1 MRKLK
6 LESVKVESFDTTPVA
21 PQTRGTAY
29 AHQVRTWNAAQCGET
44 NHFDCTSGCSWDTA
58 CPSVCFGQT
67 EDTCEPA

>member
-6 LESVKVESFDTTPVA
+6 LESVKVESFDTTPA
-21 PQTRGTAY
+21 TPRGRGTAH
-29 AHQVRTWNAAQCGET
+29 AHQIPTWNAEQCGDT
-44 NHFDCTSGCSWDTA
+44 RYFDCTPGCSWDTA

>member
-6 LESVKVESFDTTPVA
+6 LESVKVESFDTTAGA

-44 NHFDCTSGCSWDTA
+44 NHFDCTPVCSWNTA